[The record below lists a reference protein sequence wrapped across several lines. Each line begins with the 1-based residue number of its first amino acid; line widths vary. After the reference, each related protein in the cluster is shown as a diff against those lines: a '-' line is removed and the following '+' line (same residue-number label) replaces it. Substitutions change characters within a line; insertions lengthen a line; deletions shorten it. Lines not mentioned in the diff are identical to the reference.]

1 MSGPLSGAR
10 RLFTAVVLLAIV
22 APSASAQTSKATG
35 AKRVGGTVLSK
46 GTTAAGYY
54 TADQAARGEKVFTT
68 HCMVCHARADLSNP
82 DFQLKWNGRTVY
94 DLFERL
100 QSTMPESDPGG
111 LATAEY
117 ADVVAYLMKLNGMPA
132 GKIVVA
138 PGPALKQQ
146 KLALVP
152 TR

>member
-1 MSGPLSGAR
+1 MSALVSSAR
-10 RLFTAVVLLAIV
+10 RFAIAVVLLALA
-22 APSASAQTSKATG
+22 APSVHAQSAKPTQRK
-35 AKRVGGTVLSK
+35 
-46 GTTAAGYY
+46 TAAGAAATKATPTGFY
-54 TADQAARGEKVFTT
+54 TLEQATRGGKVFAS
-68 HCMVCHARADLSNP
+68 HCVVCHARADLSNP

-111 LATAEY
+111 LVTEEY

-146 KLALVP
+146 KLAMAPV
-152 TR
+152 R